1 MNLLRNLKYKNS
13 LSKEKEY
20 KIKKLNKIFKDQ
32 KILFLLFNRTLLYA
46 EKINTFSADKEEDII
61 IDQAKINKRRIIKIL
76 KKFYKVKILKDK
88 IQLKERKFK
97 LNISFFNSK
106 EKFFNF
112 RGFLVDINL
121 LLKIKKNKVGRT
133 NFLIPKNSEKVLKK
147 ILFPTKIE
155 IFFSSLQNNQLSTLK
170 KFKNGIISLICFL
183 YFRKISTYEL
193 SDNIKHIQNLN
204 IFEIMKIFKKK
215 LKRKKIYKINL
226 VKFKNLYFDNN
237 EFNLIFR
244 KKHYAIIGYKK
255 KMEINKILHYLKDK
269 HLAYLKK
276 KIIDTNTSGRFEEP
290 IFFNKKFWQ
299 TGNNFFINSLIY
311 GFKKNL
317 QGYEKLNYNNF
328 HNKKIKIYSKKYYES
343 LDNMTDDEIKIFLK
357 DNPLPIRNNSF
368 LSGRHRIAAMIGRLL
383 DKKKYIPFYV
393 YKI

>member
-269 HLAYLKK
+269 HLAYL
-276 KIIDTNTSGRFEEP
+276 
-290 IFFNKKFWQ
+290 
-299 TGNNFFINSLIY
+299 
-311 GFKKNL
+311 
-317 QGYEKLNYNNF
+317 
-328 HNKKIKIYSKKYYES
+328 
-343 LDNMTDDEIKIFLK
+343 
-357 DNPLPIRNNSF
+357 
-368 LSGRHRIAAMIGRLL
+368 
-383 DKKKYIPFYV
+383 
-393 YKI
+393 